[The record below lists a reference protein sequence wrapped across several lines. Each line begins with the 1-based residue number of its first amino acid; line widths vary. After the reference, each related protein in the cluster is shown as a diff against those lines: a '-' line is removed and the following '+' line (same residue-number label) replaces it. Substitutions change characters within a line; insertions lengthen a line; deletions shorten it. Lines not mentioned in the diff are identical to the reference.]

1 MAFSIKN
8 FFKKYFLF
16 FSPIVPVLGLVG
28 FISFME
34 NWNTCYFSCHG
45 FLPYAVPIFAFLV
58 FILTVFYGQYFYM
71 VVGAR
76 FKDANSEYM
85 VGTSYLK
92 GQFVR
97 KDYAKA
103 LKWLGK
109 AADQKHTLAR
119 YYLSNMYL
127 DGKGVAQDAAHAQR
141 IMQQMAEDG
150 GEWSLRTVGVTCQY
164 NFGYKKDYVR
174 SYAWLCIGMLKA
186 TTYKSKHKFI
196 SLLHRLTA
204 KMTAEQ
210 IQQGELLY
218 SELAPFA
225 EAATQPAPRVRIV
238 SAPNGRS
245 PVEVREKWIGCE
257 LPLLCANA
265 ELIKTWVSYYTPPTG
280 YISFWWGVL
289 RGRVISQKG
298 FPVDGKT
305 ALDILGQSNV
315 DAKNWYVEN
324 MPHFNHRWMVMFFEA
339 STCSL
344 IEASNN
350 PSPH

>member
-16 FSPIVPVLGLVG
+16 FSPIVPALGLIG
-28 FISFME
+28 FIAFMRY
-34 NWNTCYFSCHG
+34 WNTCYCNYYG
-45 FLPYAVPIFAFLV
+45 FPRYAVPIFAFIV
-58 FILTVFYGQYFYM
+58 FALILFYGQFLYM
-71 VVGAR
+71 VVGALI
-76 FKDANSEYM
+76 KDANSEYM
-85 VGTSYLK
+85 VGVSYLK

-97 KDYAKA
+97 KNYAKA
-103 LKWLGK
+103 LKWLGR

-119 YYLSNMYL
+119 YYLSNMHM
-127 DGKGVAQDAAHAQR
+127 DGKGIPQNTVTAER

-150 GEWSLRTVGVTCQY
+150 GEWSLRTVAVTCQY

-186 TTYKSKHKFI
+186 TTYKNKYKFI
-196 SLLHRLTA
+196 SLLRRLTA

-238 SAPNGRS
+238 SAPNGRA
-245 PVEVREKWIGCE
+245 PAEVREKWIGCE

-265 ELIKTWVSYYTPPTG
+265 ELIKTWVTYYTPPTG
-280 YISFWWGVL
+280 CISFWWDVL
-289 RGRVISQKG
+289 RGRVIRQKG
-298 FPVDGKT
+298 FPVDSKT
-305 ALDILGQSNV
+305 ALEILGRSNI

-324 MPHFNHRWMVMFFEA
+324 MPHVNHPWTVMFFEA
-339 STCSL
+339 SSCSL
-344 IEASNN
+344 IEPGINRSAQ
-350 PSPH
+350 